1 VNIVLFGPP
10 GSGKGTQGDKLV
22 KKFNLFRISS
32 GDLLREEVRKNTNLG
47 KQINLTLEKGN
58 LVSDEII
65 NKLIESIVSNR
76 KYHERIIFDG
86 YPRNLSQAKNLNNI
100 LKKNNQKISHVI
112 NLKVSKEIVIKRILG
127 RLVCTKCNLT
137 FNKFFNPP
145 IKENY
150 ECELKHL
157 KIRSDD
163 NEKTIN
169 TRFETYNK
177 ESMPILEF
185 YKNQNLLCEI
195 DGMKEIGAI
204 YEEILGYF
212 DL

>member
-137 FNKFFNPP
+137 FNKFFNTP

-185 YKNQNLLCEI
+185 YKNQSLLYEI

>member
-1 VNIVLFGPP
+1 MNIVLFGPP

-137 FNKFFNPP
+137 FNKFFNTP

-185 YKNQNLLCEI
+185 YKNQSLLCEI

>member
-1 VNIVLFGPP
+1 MNIVLFGPP

-137 FNKFFNPP
+137 FNKFFNTP

>member
-137 FNKFFNPP
+137 FNKFFNTP

-185 YKNQNLLCEI
+185 YKNQSLLCEI